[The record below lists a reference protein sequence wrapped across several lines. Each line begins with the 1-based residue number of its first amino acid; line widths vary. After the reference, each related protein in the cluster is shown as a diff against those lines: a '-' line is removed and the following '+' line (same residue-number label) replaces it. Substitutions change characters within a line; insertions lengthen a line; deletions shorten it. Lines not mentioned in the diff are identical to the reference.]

1 MSNATQI
8 DDNKAR
14 RCSLMRL
21 QKEYLEKTLQKL
33 DETIELSATLDASN
47 DPELMMGYL
56 KQIKELEAE
65 VDQLYAVACDIE
77 ERIK

>member
-8 DDNKAR
+8 DDKAR
-14 RCSLMRL
+14 RCSLLRL
-21 QKEYLEKTLQKL
+21 QREYLEKTLQKL

-47 DPELMMGYL
+47 DPELIIGYL
-56 KQIKELEAE
+56 KQIRELEAE
-65 VDQLYAVACDIE
+65 IDQLYATALYIE

>member
-33 DETIELSATLDASN
+33 DETIELSSTLDDSS
-47 DPELMMGYL
+47 DPELIISYL
-56 KQIKELEAE
+56 NQIKALEAE
-65 VDQLYAVACDIE
+65 VDQLYAVACGIE

>member
-8 DDNKAR
+8 DDKAR
-14 RCSLMRL
+14 RCSLLRL
-21 QKEYLEKTLQKL
+21 QREYLEKTLQKL

-47 DPELMMGYL
+47 DPELMISYL
-56 KQIKELEAE
+56 KQIRELEAE